1 MEAGERGVGHV
12 ASAAE
17 NRRQIFP
24 PQHPFSFVT
33 RLEPCIPQ
41 NGDSAFR
48 MDLPILINL
57 T

>member
-24 PQHPFSFVT
+24 PQHPFSSVV

-48 MDLPILINL
+48 VDLPIPINL